1 MWCKMRGRR
10 FQVVAG
16 LLAPAMMAGLALTA
30 GPAHAK
36 NPVSGGARAGS
47 VALTRVLD
55 SASAA
60 RPRIKLSRSSGTP
73 TSTVTISGS
82 GFSAHRAVDLYF
94 DTRDKVLASTNGKG
108 AFSGMAL
115 QVPSSALPGTNY
127 ITAVQRHSGR
137 SAQAKFVVNTNWA
150 QDGFS
155 ASHTGL
161 NPYENVLSPSNVA
174 SLKLD
179 WKGHVGSLPGVEI
192 PPSPAVVDG
201 VVYAS
206 STPPYGGPSR
216 LAAFSAATGKT
227 LWSFTALGSEM
238 GATPAVSNGT
248 VYASFGGDLYA
259 LGAATGKV
267 SWTDRVGGIATV
279 ANGKLYVGTG
289 DGYVYVISAATGRRL
304 SRFFPSFAVSCPPA
318 VTGGVLF
325 LGLGVGAVYALN
337 AVTGVQLWRFLT
349 SAAVVG
355 VAVADGMAYVATSAG
370 DVYGLSQASGAE
382 LWSFDAGQ
390 GIASPLAVANGVV
403 YIDTSGPDGAVDAL
417 SATTGQLLWS
427 FNISGGFDSSA
438 PAEANGVVYVG
449 STDGSVYAL
458 SAATG
463 AGLWRFSTGS
473 AVDSS
478 PAVVNGRLYIGSESD
493 EIYAFGLPASQQA
506 EARPRPS
513 RLRPNYGLRE
523 Q

>member
-16 LLAPAMMAGLALTA
+16 LLLAPAMMAGLALTA
-30 GPAHAK
+30 GPAHAQY
-36 NPVSGGARAGS
+36 PVSGGARADS
-47 VALTRVLD
+47 AVLTRALD
-55 SASAA
+55 SAAAA

-94 DTRDKVLASTNGKG
+94 DTSAKVLASTNGKG
-108 AFSGMAL
+108 AFSGTAL
-115 QVPSSALPGTNY
+115 HVPSSALPGTNY
-127 ITAVQRHSGR
+127 ITAVQRRSGR

-155 ASHTGL
+155 PSHTGH

-179 WKGHVGSLPGVEI
+179 WRGHILSPPGVEV
-192 PPSPAVVDG
+192 PPSPAVADG
-201 VVYAS
+201 IVYAS
-206 STPPYGGPSR
+206 TTPPYGGPSG
-216 LAAFSAATGKT
+216 LTAFSAVTGET
-227 LWSFTALGSEM
+227 LWSFTVRGSAA
-238 GATPAVSNGT
+238 GGTPAVSNGT

-267 SWTDRVGGIATV
+267 RWTDPEGGIVTLAS
-279 ANGKLYVGTG
+279 GKLYVGTS
-289 DGYVYVISAATGRRL
+289 DGYVYALSAATGRTL
-304 SRFFPSFAVSCPPA
+304 SRFDLAEAVSCPPA
-318 VTGGVLF
+318 VASGVLY
-325 LGLGVGAVYALN
+325 LGLGAGVVYALN
-337 AVTGVQLWRFLT
+337 AVTGVHLWRFLT
-349 SAAVVG
+349 SAAVAG

-382 LWSFDAGQ
+382 LWSFDAAN
-390 GIASPLAVANGVV
+390 GIASPLAVADGVV
-403 YIDTSGPDGAVDAL
+403 YVDTSGPDGAVDAL

-427 FNISGGFDSSA
+427 FTVTGGFDSP
-438 PAEANGVVYVG
+438 PAVANGVVYVG
-449 STDGSVYAL
+449 SADGSAYAL
-458 SAATG
+458 NATG
-463 AGLWRFSTGS
+463 NALWRYSIGS
-473 AVDSS
+473 SVDS
-478 PAVVNGRLYIGSESD
+478 PAVVNGQLYVGSD
-493 EIYAFGLPASQQA
+493 ARDIYVFGLPAGQPA

-513 RLRPNYGLRE
+513 SLLPNYSLRE